1 MSTIQ
6 RNPMRRIARLVLL
19 CMNATVLASADPTA
33 GEQPPAPPNVILI
46 TISSLR
52 ADHVGCLGYARP
64 TTPRFD
70 AFASRGML
78 FRNAFASSSWNMPT
92 HGSIFTS
99 RYPSEHGATHIDQR
113 LNEQCRTLA
122 EVLAG
127 GGYYCAGFSCDPRLT
142 HDKGFARGFHF
153 YDDHSVPLLLE
164 ALRFDAAA
172 PVEINSHRTNDL
184 INDAAIAWLQRNTHR
199 PFFLFVHYYDN
210 HWDYLPPEP
219 YRSLYDPNYAG
230 PLDGGLIAR
239 EPLYSNRPHE
249 RDVRHMIALYDGEV
263 RQTDEDLGEFLDA
276 LQVRGEFDR
285 SLIVVLGDHGE
296 QFYEH
301 GNTSHHGL
309 YDELTHIPLA
319 VSIPGRSGGRTTDAL
334 VGQMDLAPTIL
345 DYVRIPMPDACR
357 GASIRPLLE
366 GRTEEIHPF
375 LCTEYTGGAVPDMFA
390 VRSGRYKCVWRK
402 HEVFAYDLS
411 SDPAERHILAPADWN
426 GELETLRKALADWMH
441 VLHADGPAPV
451 P

>member
-1 MSTIQ
+1 M
-6 RNPMRRIARLVLL
+6 A
-19 CMNATVLASADPTA
+19 ATTA
-33 GEQPPAPPNVILI
+33 P
-46 TISSLR
+46 
-52 ADHVGCLGYARP
+52 
-64 TTPRFD
+64 
-70 AFASRGML
+70 
-78 FRNAFASSSWNMPT
+78 
-92 HGSIFTS
+92 
-99 RYPSEHGATHIDQR
+99 
-113 LNEQCRTLA
+113 
-122 EVLAG
+122 
-127 GGYYCAGFSCDPRLT
+127 GFSCDPRLT

-184 INDAAIAWLQRNTHR
+184 INDAAIAWLQKNTHR
-199 PFFLFVHYYDN
+199 PFFLFLHYYDN

-319 VSIPGRSGGRTTDAL
+319 VSIPGMSGGRTTDAL
-334 VGQMDLAPTIL
+334 VSQMDLAPTIL

-357 GASIRPLLE
+357 AQA
-366 GRTEEIHPF
+366 F
-375 LCTEYTGGAVPDMFA
+375 V
-390 VRSGRYKCVWRK
+390 
-402 HEVFAYDLS
+402 LS
-411 SDPAERHILAPADWN
+411 SKDGQRKFTPSSARSTRVGPSPTCSRCGLAGTSASGGN
-426 GELETLRKALADWMH
+426 TRC
-441 VLHADGPAPV
+441 LHTI
-451 P
+451 